1 MFCSDIGYDMPC
13 DKPMSKQEPTKKER
27 RTAHHEAA
35 HAVLLYRTAGFVGG
49 HITIVP
55 RQMEDYRRL
64 GCAFD
69 GWSDSFNAEHMEAR
83 ILSLY
88 AGGHA
93 QRILDPTCGAE
104 GCGSDD
110 EQAGEELRLHGWE
123 HREQELRERS
133 LALTRKHWAEIVA
146 VADELL
152 RVPVLDDTEVELI
165 CDAVAGDPD
174 ADLAQYRAN
183 FGPQLR
189 EWRKRG
195 TGQ

>member
-1 MFCSDIGYDMPC
+1 
-13 DKPMSKQEPTKKER
+13 MSKQKPTTKER

-35 HAVLLYRTAGFVGG
+35 HAVVLYRTAGFVGG

-55 RQMEDYRRL
+55 RQMEDYLRL

-69 GWSDSFNAEHMEAR
+69 GWSDSLNSEHMEAK

-104 GCGSDD
+104 GCSSDD
-110 EQAGEELRLHGWE
+110 EQADGELRLHGWE
-123 HREQELRERS
+123 EREQELRERS
-133 LALTRKHWAEIVA
+133 LALTRKHWREIVA

-152 RVPVLDDTEVELI
+152 RLGSLDDTEVEALT
-165 CDAVAGDPD
+165 DAAAGDPE
-174 ADLAQYRAN
+174 AMGDLARYRWL
-183 FGPQLR
+183 QREHLR
-189 EWRKRG
+189 EFRKRG
-195 TGQ
+195 NRS